1 MDMSVSGKAGW
12 MGSDHVVLSAVH
24 IQNAVGWT
32 QNNEA
37 NADPDP
43 AFKVNADPH
52 LRQDLN
58 FITSTVHDFFN
69 FHDVFRHS
77 YFLASALYTTSCRC
91 FAWCSSRALS
101 GYEINSFRIHYNDRS
116 QFVLCT

>member
-12 MGSDHVVLSAVH
+12 IQGCTGSDHVVLSAIH

-77 YFLASALYTTSCRC
+77 YFLASALYVHYK
-91 FAWCSSRALS
+91 LS
-101 GYEINSFRIHYNDRS
+101 TFCMV
-116 QFVLCT
+116 FV